1 MDPFLVVMTWVIGIL
16 YVVMA
21 ILGPFI
27 GHFRKTQPRAAVFAG
42 FLLLL
47 VGGIA
52 GFGSALSAWGG
63 LGWLP
68 ESFEWPIG
76 SSVGAITMPGGEHVV
91 PHIFAARV
99 QIYDRNLKFV
109 RGWAV
114 PSYGK
119 DFKVRPAG
127 RDRFDALY
135 GTRTDTYLLDGK
147 LVGHKSGGPSYYTLP
162 DYGQRLSIPTWPWL
176 LIFSG
181 SWPPF
186 LSGALGMAVLAL
198 LKRREE
204 QAKATDEPYR
214 TV

>member
-1 MDPFLVVMTWVIGIL
+1 MDPFLIVMTWVIAIP
-16 YVVMA
+16 YIIMA
-21 ILGPFI
+21 TLGPFI
-27 GHFRKTQPRAAVFAG
+27 GHFRKTQPRVAVFAA
-42 FLLLL
+42 FLLVL
-47 VGGIA
+47 VGGI
-52 GFGSALSAWGG
+52 GWFGSALSAWGG
-63 LGWLP
+63 LDWLP
-68 ESFEWPIG
+68 GSFEWPIG
-76 SSVGAITMPGGEHVV
+76 SSDRAVTMPGGEHVV

-99 QIYDRNLKFV
+99 QVYDPDLKFV

-135 GTRTDTYLLDGK
+135 GTRTDTYLLNGK
-147 LVGHKSGGPSYYTLP
+147 LVAHKAGGPPYYALP
-162 DYGQRLSIPTWPWL
+162 HYGERLSIPTWPWL

-181 SWPPF
+181 AWPSW
-186 LSGALGMAVLAL
+186 LTGVIGMAVLAI

-204 QAKATDEPYR
+204 RAQAAGEPYR